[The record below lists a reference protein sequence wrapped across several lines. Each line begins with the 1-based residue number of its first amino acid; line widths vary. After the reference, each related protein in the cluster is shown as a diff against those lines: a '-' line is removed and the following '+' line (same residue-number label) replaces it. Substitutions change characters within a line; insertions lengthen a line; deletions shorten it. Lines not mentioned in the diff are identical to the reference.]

1 MKNQLF
7 IFMLLLIFASCNKE
21 ESSQTTVS
29 GVVKARNGEAIIPNA
44 RVYLIK
50 QVIKRSR
57 NQIVMDSTRAD
68 ENGYYTFSFDYG
80 PAPNPGGFRVKA
92 EAPLYYSLDAK
103 GGTAGEPQNYL
114 QVGKTQ
120 THNVE
125 LWPHAWLKMRFIN
138 QSGAYSVTTNS
149 LFGTNSGFGL
159 FLSQDET
166 VTSICLGN
174 ADNRLVYFVT
184 QQRLGP
190 SIGNE
195 RTVFCQGHDTAHI
208 EITY

>member
-1 MKNQLF
+1 
-7 IFMLLLIFASCNKE
+7 MLLLIFASCQKE

-125 LWPHAWLKMRFIN
+125 LWPHAWLKMRLIN
-138 QSGAYSVTTNS
+138 QSGAAGVNING
-149 LFGTNSGFGL
+149 LFGENRAFSVWGINDAIAIGRVLGNSENVIGF
-159 FLSQDET
+159 FVYSQDRSLREVFT
-166 VTSICLGN
+166 DSSYCL
-174 ADNRLVYFVT
+174 A
-184 QQRLGP
+184 
-190 SIGNE
+190 
-195 RTVFCQGHDTAHI
+195 HDTAFI
-208 EITY
+208 EIIY